1 MHAPLTLQGPEAP
14 AVPDPLGPPYAT
26 CTKAAALAC
35 LRHLSHD
42 KQGAALLAMQL
53 TATAPSASST
63 AADTPAA
70 AGQTPRE
77 QQQQQQQSVKSGGT
91 SCGASMLQQILADLQ
106 ALGGASHTDSTSE
119 GISAAGTESGAAS
132 AAAAEPQSLPDLE
145 AGLLDDAASFVEG
158 LVASLDQQQ
167 LKELPLTATLQ
178 V

>member
-1 MHAPLTLQGPEAP
+1 M
-14 AVPDPLGPPYAT
+14 GPPYAV

-35 LRHLSHD
+35 LQHLSHD
-42 KQGAALLAMQL
+42 KQGAALLAMQP
-53 TATAPSASST
+53 TATAPAASST

-77 QQQQQQQSVKSGGT
+77 QQQQQLVKSGGA
-91 SCGASMLQQILADLQ
+91 SCGASMLQQVLADLQ
-106 ALGGASHTDSTSE
+106 ALGGASLTNSTNE
-119 GISAAGTESGAAS
+119 GISAAGTDTGAAAAAS
-132 AAAAEPQSLPDLE
+132 AADPQPLPLWAFD

-158 LVASLDQQQ
+158 LAASLDQQQ